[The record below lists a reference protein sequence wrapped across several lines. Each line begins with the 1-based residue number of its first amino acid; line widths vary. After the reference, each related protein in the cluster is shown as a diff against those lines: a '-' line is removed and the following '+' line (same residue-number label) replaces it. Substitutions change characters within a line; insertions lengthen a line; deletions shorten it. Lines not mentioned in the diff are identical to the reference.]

1 MKIQKVLQ
9 MSKTITEP
17 EFLTL
22 AQAAEIFGTSERT
35 IRRLIESGSLP
46 AFRIGPRVL
55 RVRVEDVRAL
65 ARPVLVGGAK

>member
-1 MKIQKVLQ
+1 MNKQV
-9 MSKTITEP
+9 TDP

-22 AQAAEIFGTSERT
+22 AQAAEIFGTSART

-55 RVRVEDVRAL
+55 RVRAADVRAL
-65 ARPVLVGGAK
+65 AKPVSVGGAK